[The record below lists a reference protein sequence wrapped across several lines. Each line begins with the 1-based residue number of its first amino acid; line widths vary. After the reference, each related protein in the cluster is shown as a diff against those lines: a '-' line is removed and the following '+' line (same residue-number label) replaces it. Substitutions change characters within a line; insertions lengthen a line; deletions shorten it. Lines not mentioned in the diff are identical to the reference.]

1 MERPFLLRQGV
12 STLPHIVFQLGLSS
26 RFGNKWNTQHGW
38 ISTLPV
44 LHIPLCSVYDH
55 TGWGCYTGPYTHDF
69 WSNKALV
76 LLNEELYQTGK
87 LVLKSHLGLDSLTA
101 IKGVVYTM
109 LKNECCVFLLIL
121 LKIQPKSLL
130 LWWEKHCTQ
139 NWLGTPSDTRGYL
152 LQREGK
158 QPCLLFYCIFIC
170 NFDVIFHISC
180 RLLTQ
185 DLSRRQHLQRS
196 REQEVRRSGVK
207 LLKITWED
215 SISQVSMPFVHAPS
229 ISLHMAIA
237 FTVTGPIAWLA
248 NYDPAT

>member
-1 MERPFLLRQGV
+1 MERPFSLRQGV

-26 RFGNKWNTQHGW
+26 RFGNKWNTQHGL

-69 WSNKALV
+69 WSNRALV

-87 LVLKSHLGLDSLTA
+87 LVLKSHLGLDTLTA

-130 LWWEKHCTQ
+130 LWWEKTLHTELTGNSFWYSWVSLTKGRQ
-139 NWLGTPSDTRGYL
+139 TTLFIIL
-152 LQREGK
+152 L
-158 QPCLLFYCIFIC
+158 
-170 NFDVIFHISC
+170 HI
-180 RLLTQ
+180 
-185 DLSRRQHLQRS
+185 HL
-196 REQEVRRSGVK
+196 
-207 LLKITWED
+207 
-215 SISQVSMPFVHAPS
+215 
-229 ISLHMAIA
+229 
-237 FTVTGPIAWLA
+237 
-248 NYDPAT
+248 